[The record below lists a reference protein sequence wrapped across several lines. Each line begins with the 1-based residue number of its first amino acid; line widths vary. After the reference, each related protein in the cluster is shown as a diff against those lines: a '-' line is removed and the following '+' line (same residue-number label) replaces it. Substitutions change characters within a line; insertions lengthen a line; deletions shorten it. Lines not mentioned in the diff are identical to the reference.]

1 MVEVLVSA
9 VRAEGIPVRTAA
21 GPPRPSA
28 QDLWVFGYGS
38 LMWRPG
44 FPHVERAEATV
55 TGYHRAF
62 CIASTVHRGNRSR
75 PGLVLGLDRGGAC
88 TGVAYRVTAADAAAV
103 LAYLRERELVYGVY
117 RETFVTARL
126 AAGASAASAQVLAY
140 TVERCHPSYSGRL
153 TLAMQAAIIRGARG
167 QSGAN
172 LDYLINTVR
181 HLRDL
186 GIRERGIERLMA
198 VAAGHTANGTGEDLH
213 RPSVRGLTAC
223 WARRSLHLPKLP
235 KGDQRRFAHRI
246 AGAGS

>member
-88 TGVAYRVTAADAAAV
+88 TGVAYRIAADQIETELDIVWRREMLTAAYRPIWVRVNTDAGTVPALTFAIN
-103 LAYLRERELVYGVY
+103 RRHERYAGKLEIDHVA
-117 RETFVTARL
+117 ERL
-126 AAGASAASAQVLAY
+126 ATACGPLGTGADYLFNTHRHLLELGVRDRYLD
-140 TVERCHPSYSGRL
+140 RL
-153 TLAMQAAIIRGARG
+153 TQLVRARQT
-167 QSGAN
+167 QS
-172 LDYLINTVR
+172 
-181 HLRDL
+181 
-186 GIRERGIERLMA
+186 
-198 VAAGHTANGTGEDLH
+198 
-213 RPSVRGLTAC
+213 S
-223 WARRSLHLPKLP
+223 
-235 KGDQRRFAHRI
+235 
-246 AGAGS
+246 